1 MANTVVKSAQ
11 LIKSN
16 AVVAESGQAIAA
28 NTTKYSIAASG
39 KNIVLCFVPSAAG
52 TLKILKGDGF
62 AAAPNDL
69 EVTITA
75 SKGNWIELDSA
86 PFMVFEGTEKGKI
99 VVQGDGTVAGTLYVV
114 NAL

>member
-1 MANTVVKSAQ
+1 MANTVVKAAQ
-11 LIKSN
+11 LLKSN
-16 AVVAESGQAIAA
+16 AVVAEAGQAIGA

-52 TLKILKGDGF
+52 TLKVLAGDGF
-62 AAAPNDL
+62 AATNDL
-69 EVTITA
+69 ELTITA
-75 SKGNWIELDSA
+75 SKGNFVELDTA
-86 PFMVFEGTEKGKI
+86 PFMVYEGAEKGKI